1 MKCTYFHSK
10 YKELEAQEYRELAAA
25 VKAHGGEYV
34 FFDCDQDD
42 ADDKWREADG
52 HDDIPVVNGCH
63 QWMDKDDSFYV
74 TRVSLD
80 ESGNPQIFGFRDEY
94 GYPSDEDRL
103 YNIQFGYLDN
113 IITEI
118 PETQEVHD
126 VRELP
131 KLNSMPVLVLSRED
145 LEVKGYDPDM
155 TDDEFFTLGNSVA
168 KHLDMEDFWLSL
180 EYACDYL
187 GVKRLN
193 ETDDE

>member
-1 MKCTYFHSK
+1 MYIFHSK

-34 FFDCDQDD
+34 FSIAIKMTLMINGAKPMAMMTFQSSM
-42 ADDKWREADG
+42 
-52 HDDIPVVNGCH
+52 VVISG
-63 QWMDKDDSFYV
+63 WKDDSFYV

-94 GYPSDEDRL
+94 GCPSDEDRL

-131 KLNSMPVLVLSRED
+131 KLNSMRCW
-145 LEVKGYDPDM
+145 
-155 TDDEFFTLGNSVA
+155 FSVE
-168 KHLDMEDFWLSL
+168 KTS
-180 EYACDYL
+180 
-187 GVKRLN
+187 K
-193 ETDDE
+193 

>member
-94 GYPSDEDRL
+94 GCPSDEDRL

-118 PETQEVHD
+118 PERSEEHTS
-126 VRELP
+126 ELQSP
-131 KLNSMPVLVLSRED
+131 
-145 LEVKGYDPDM
+145 Y
-155 TDDEFFTLGNSVA
+155 
-168 KHLDMEDFWLSL
+168 
-180 EYACDYL
+180 
-187 GVKRLN
+187 
-193 ETDDE
+193 